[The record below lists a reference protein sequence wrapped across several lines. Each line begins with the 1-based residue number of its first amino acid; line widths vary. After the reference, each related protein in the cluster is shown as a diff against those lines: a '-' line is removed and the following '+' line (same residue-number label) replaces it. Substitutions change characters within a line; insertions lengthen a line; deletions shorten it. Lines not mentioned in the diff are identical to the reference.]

1 VDDPGAVSV
10 HGVCGALGTLLV
22 GVFATDGGLL
32 YGGGFEQ
39 LEFKQLVFLPFELGQ
54 CSIFIV
60 LIILK
65 KTMGL
70 RVTKEEEIDGLIF
83 MSMVQMCTTLSYI

>member
-1 VDDPGAVSV
+1 
-10 HGVCGALGTLLV
+10 LWRFGTLLV

-39 LEFKQLVFLPFELGQ
+39 LGIQAIGVLAIELGQ
-54 CSIFIV
+54 CRLLYR

-70 RVTKEEEIDGLIF
+70 SNQRRRNMVWIF
-83 MSMVQMCTTLSYI
+83 MSCTNVYNA

>member
-1 VDDPGAVSV
+1 
-10 HGVCGALGTLLV
+10 LWRFRNFII
-22 GVFATDGGLL
+22 GVFADGGLL

-39 LEFKQLVFLPFELGQ
+39 LEFKQLVFLPLSLGN

-70 RVTKEEEIDGLIF
+70 RVTKEEDRWF
-83 MSMVQMCTTLSYI
+83 RYS